1 MSNELLTLKN
11 LKQYFPVGKDRFVRA
26 VDGVDLT
33 INHGD
38 VMGLVGESGSGKS
51 TIAYTV
57 MGMYG
62 MTGGE
67 IDFEGEVF
75 TKETKRKRSMKF
87 RREAQIV
94 FQDPGSSLNPYQDVR
109 SILSLPLKVHK
120 VVPKN
125 EIDDKILEILE
136 MVELPADFMY
146 KSPNSI
152 GGGEKQLVSIA
163 RALCCNP
170 KFIILDEPTSSLD
183 VSIQAKIINMLIK
196 LKKEQNL
203 TYMFITHDMGVMR
216 NVSNRVAIMYLG
228 KICEIAPTE
237 TFYRNPLHPYTQ
249 MLLSSIPVVSEEDE
263 TIKPKAVECVGEIPS
278 PVNVP
283 TGCSFHTRCPYKCER
298 CTKEDP
304 VMREV
309 ERVVLLRVVDE
320 YWMEHIDAMSD
331 LRQGIRLRAYAQTDP
346 IIAYKKESLEMFE
359 EMIAAIQDETVRRLY
374 SVRLKK
380 NEEVKRERVAN
391 ATSESVGGD
400 GTVKKQPRKVK
411 KIGRNEPCPCGSGK
425 KYKNCVK
432 IPSRLYPVIAKPVR
446 TLAVAIRTPTHLPP
460 FKESRHVLSHPS
472 K

>member
-1 MSNELLTLKN
+1 MPEKKNVASSQETLLKVEHLC
-11 LKQYFPVGKDRFVRA
+11 QYFKMDGGELKA
-26 VDGVDLT
+26 VD
-33 INHGD
+33 D
-38 VMGLVGESGSGKS
+38 VNFEIKKGEVFGLVGESGSGKS

-203 TYMFITHDMGVMR
+203 TYMFITHDMGV
-216 NVSNRVAIMYLG
+216 VAGLAQRIVILYAGCVMETG
-228 KICEIAPTE
+228 TTDEI
-237 TFYRNPLHPYTQ
+237 FYQPAHPYTKGLQ
-249 MLLSSIPVVSEEDE
+249 KASPRLDE
-263 TIKPKAVECVGEIPS
+263 MGGGRLYTIEGTPPELIAPEP
-278 PVNVP
+278 
-283 TGCSFHTRCPYKCER
+283 GCPFAPRCPHATEQCR
-298 CTKEDP
+298 
-304 VMREV
+304 RE
-309 ERVVLLRVVDE
+309 
-320 YWMEHIDAMSD
+320 MPD
-331 LRQGIRLRAYAQTDP
+331 LRDLGGGHLVACHHAEQ
-346 IIAYKKESLEMFE
+346 
-359 EMIAAIQDETVRRLY
+359 
-374 SVRLKK
+374 
-380 NEEVKRERVAN
+380 EVTA
-391 ATSESVGGD
+391 
-400 GTVKKQPRKVK
+400 
-411 KIGRNEPCPCGSGK
+411 
-425 KYKNCVK
+425 
-432 IPSRLYPVIAKPVR
+432 
-446 TLAVAIRTPTHLPP
+446 
-460 FKESRHVLSHPS
+460 
-472 K
+472 

>member
-1 MSNELLTLKN
+1 MLYVDDLHKSYQTGSKTYPVLKGVSFQVA
-11 LKQYFPVGKDRFVRA
+11 KGEFVA
-26 VDGVDLT
+26 
-33 INHGD
+33 
-38 VMGLVGESGSGKS
+38 VMGPSGSGKS

-237 TFYRNPLHPYTQ
+237 TFYRNPLHPYAAVLDPGSFGGGRDHQTKGSGVRGGNSVPGQCADGLQFSHPLPLQ
-249 MLLSSIPVVSEEDE
+249 MR
-263 TIKPKAVECVGEIPS
+263 AVHKRRPG
-278 PVNVP
+278 
-283 TGCSFHTRCPYKCER
+283 
-298 CTKEDP
+298 
-304 VMREV
+304 
-309 ERVVLLRVVDE
+309 
-320 YWMEHIDAMSD
+320 DA
-331 LRQGIRLRAYAQTDP
+331 GGGARAYGP
-346 IIAYKKESLEMFE
+346 
-359 EMIAAIQDETVRRLY
+359 
-374 SVRLKK
+374 
-380 NEEVKRERVAN
+380 
-391 ATSESVGGD
+391 
-400 GTVKKQPRKVK
+400 
-411 KIGRNEPCPCGSGK
+411 
-425 KYKNCVK
+425 
-432 IPSRLYPVIAKPVR
+432 
-446 TLAVAIRTPTHLPP
+446 
-460 FKESRHVLSHPS
+460 LSFDR
-472 K
+472 

>member
-1 MSNELLTLKN
+1 MANMEREPILSARDVEISFSLRGKKLNAIRRCSLDLYQGETL
-11 LKQYFPVGKDRFVRA
+11 A
-26 VDGVDLT
+26 
-33 INHGD
+33 I
-38 VMGLVGESGSGKS
+38 VGESGSGKS

-309 ERVVLLRVVDE
+309 EPG
-320 YWMEHIDAMSD
+320 H
-331 LRQGIRLRAYAQTDP
+331 
-346 IIAYKKESLEMFE
+346 
-359 EMIAAIQDETVRRLY
+359 TVR
-374 SVRLKK
+374 
-380 NEEVKRERVAN
+380 
-391 ATSESVGGD
+391 
-400 GTVKKQPRKVK
+400 
-411 KIGRNEPCPCGSGK
+411 C
-425 KYKNCVK
+425 
-432 IPSRLYPVIAKPVR
+432 
-446 TLAVAIRTPTHLPP
+446 HLID
-460 FKESRHVLSHPS
+460 K
-472 K
+472 

>member
-163 RALCCNP
+163 RALCC
-170 KFIILDEPTSSLD
+170 
-183 VSIQAKIINMLIK
+183 
-196 LKKEQNL
+196 KEQNL

-216 NVSNRVAIMYLG
+216 NDSNRVAIMYLG

-309 ERVVLLRVVDE
+309 EPG
-320 YWMEHIDAMSD
+320 H
-331 LRQGIRLRAYAQTDP
+331 
-346 IIAYKKESLEMFE
+346 
-359 EMIAAIQDETVRRLY
+359 TVR
-374 SVRLKK
+374 
-380 NEEVKRERVAN
+380 
-391 ATSESVGGD
+391 
-400 GTVKKQPRKVK
+400 
-411 KIGRNEPCPCGSGK
+411 C
-425 KYKNCVK
+425 
-432 IPSRLYPVIAKPVR
+432 
-446 TLAVAIRTPTHLPP
+446 HLID
-460 FKESRHVLSHPS
+460 K
-472 K
+472 

>member
-1 MSNELLTLKN
+1 MIDVKGLKKN
-11 LKQYFPVGKDRFVRA
+11 YGGLQVLK
-26 VDGVDLT
+26 GVDLT

-309 ERVVLLRVVDE
+309 EPG
-320 YWMEHIDAMSD
+320 H
-331 LRQGIRLRAYAQTDP
+331 
-346 IIAYKKESLEMFE
+346 
-359 EMIAAIQDETVRRLY
+359 TVR
-374 SVRLKK
+374 
-380 NEEVKRERVAN
+380 
-391 ATSESVGGD
+391 
-400 GTVKKQPRKVK
+400 
-411 KIGRNEPCPCGSGK
+411 C
-425 KYKNCVK
+425 
-432 IPSRLYPVIAKPVR
+432 
-446 TLAVAIRTPTHLPP
+446 HLID
-460 FKESRHVLSHPS
+460 K
-472 K
+472 

>member
-26 VDGVDLT
+26 VDGGGLT
-33 INHGD
+33 LHPGGVLGI
-38 VMGLVGESGSGKS
+38 VGESGSGKS

-309 ERVVLLRVVDE
+309 EPG
-320 YWMEHIDAMSD
+320 H
-331 LRQGIRLRAYAQTDP
+331 
-346 IIAYKKESLEMFE
+346 
-359 EMIAAIQDETVRRLY
+359 TVR
-374 SVRLKK
+374 
-380 NEEVKRERVAN
+380 
-391 ATSESVGGD
+391 
-400 GTVKKQPRKVK
+400 
-411 KIGRNEPCPCGSGK
+411 C
-425 KYKNCVK
+425 
-432 IPSRLYPVIAKPVR
+432 
-446 TLAVAIRTPTHLPP
+446 HLID
-460 FKESRHVLSHPS
+460 K
-472 K
+472 

>member
-152 GGGEKQLVSIA
+152 GGKQLVSIA

-309 ERVVLLRVVDE
+309 EPG
-320 YWMEHIDAMSD
+320 H
-331 LRQGIRLRAYAQTDP
+331 
-346 IIAYKKESLEMFE
+346 
-359 EMIAAIQDETVRRLY
+359 TVR
-374 SVRLKK
+374 
-380 NEEVKRERVAN
+380 
-391 ATSESVGGD
+391 
-400 GTVKKQPRKVK
+400 
-411 KIGRNEPCPCGSGK
+411 C
-425 KYKNCVK
+425 
-432 IPSRLYPVIAKPVR
+432 
-446 TLAVAIRTPTHLPP
+446 HLID
-460 FKESRHVLSHPS
+460 K
-472 K
+472 